1 MIERFFGRHLFAA
14 AFVLAVFVLAVAG
27 AAARSQHFF
36 THHGNNRMVSGA
48 FAARTM
54 IVDVV
59 AKSHE
64 SLRNRS
70 AYFA

>member
-1 MIERFFGRHLFAA
+1 
-14 AFVLAVFVLAVAG
+14 
-27 AAARSQHFF
+27 
-36 THHGNNRMVSGA
+36 MVSGA